1 MMRNHYRTYL
11 PYVLSILKLSV
22 PLIIGQLGFVLM
34 GVADTVMVGHVSADA
49 LAAAGV
55 SNAVFFLI
63 MVICIGTGTV
73 ISPMIAK
80 SNSAGE
86 PDEIKLIYNNGLLVH
101 LILGVVLTAIVALLA
116 YNFHW
121 FKQPPGVEKLSIEYT
136 LILSLTSLPFALFFF
151 LKQISDGLSKTTWS
165 MAVTV
170 AGLLMNVLLNWVLI
184 YGKWGFPALGLNGAG
199 IATLIT
205 RVFMAVAMW
214 AVLWYVPEFSAL
226 IRRKVSHFYE
236 HNYFVNI
243 LKVGLPAGMQ
253 YFFEIGAFSGSAFL
267 IGWLGT
273 YQLAA
278 HNVAINLASVTY
290 MIVSGISIAASIK
303 VGDALGQH
311 KWKKV
316 RKTGISAIYCGLSFM
331 TVFAVLFLLFDKQ
344 LVALYTNEP
353 EVIRY
358 ATGLVIIAGFFQ
370 LFDGTQ
376 AIGLGILRGVS
387 DVNIPTFV
395 TLLAYWGIGLPLGY
409 YLAFVQNFDVYG
421 IWMALLL
428 GLFMAALLHTLR
440 FLHLT
445 GKRIREKV

>member
-1 MMRNHYRTYL
+1 MKNHFKTYL
-11 PYVLSILKLSV
+11 PYALSILKLSV

-55 SNAVFFLI
+55 SNAVFFLV
-63 MVICIGTGTV
+63 MVFCIGTGTV
-73 ISPMIAK
+73 ISPMVAK
-80 SNSAGE
+80 SNSGGT

-101 LILGVVLTAIVALLA
+101 WILGLLLTAVVALLA
-116 YNFHW
+116 ANFHW
-121 FKQPPGVEKLSIEYT
+121 FRQPPAVEQLSVEYT
-136 LILSLTSLPFALFFF
+136 LILSGTSLPFALFFF
-151 LKQISDGLSKTTWS
+151 LKQISDGLGKTMWS

-170 AGLLMNVLLNWVLI
+170 GGLLLNILLNWILI
-184 YGKWGFPALGLNGAG
+184 YGHWGMPALGLNGAG
-199 IATLIT
+199 IATLVT
-205 RVFMAVAMW
+205 RICMTIAMW
-214 AVLWYVPEFSAL
+214 AVLWFIPEFSLL
-226 IRRKVSHFYE
+226 IRRKVSR
-236 HNYFVNI
+236 YFDREKFIHV
-243 LKVGLPAGMQ
+243 LRVGIPAGFQ

-303 VGDALGQH
+303 VGDALGEH

-316 RKTGISAIYCGLSFM
+316 RKTGISAIYCGLTFM
-331 TVFAVLFLLFDKQ
+331 TVFAVLFLLFDTP
-344 LVALYTNEP
+344 LVHLYTNDP
-353 EVIRY
+353 QVIHY

-387 DVNIPTFV
+387 DVNIPTLV

-409 YLAFVQNFDVYG
+409 YLAFIQGMDVYG
-421 IWMALLL
+421 IWIALLL
-428 GLFMAALLHTLR
+428 GLLFAALMHTLR

-445 GKRIREKV
+445 RKHIVNG